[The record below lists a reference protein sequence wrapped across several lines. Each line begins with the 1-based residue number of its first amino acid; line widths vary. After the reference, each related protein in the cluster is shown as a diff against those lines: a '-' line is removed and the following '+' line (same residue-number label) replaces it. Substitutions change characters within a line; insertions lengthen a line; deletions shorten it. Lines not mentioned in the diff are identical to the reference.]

1 MRANI
6 MSKKI
11 VSAIAILIVLI
22 ILTVSGWVYTTRLSA
37 GSESTLTLSGTI
49 EATEINVPTISGGR
63 VKQVYVAEGDQI
75 HKGQQLA
82 LITSAAN
89 TSVSENIN
97 SPIDGVVLERL
108 VEPDE
113 FAPAGSTVMVV
124 ASLDTLTLEI
134 YVPEDRYG
142 QISLG
147 QTIPV
152 AVDSFPGETFTGK
165 VSYISQQAEFTPR
178 NVQTTESRV
187 TTVYSVKLAL
197 APSGGRLKPGMPA
210 DATLSTGL

>member
-1 MRANI
+1 MRAKI

-11 VSAIAILIVLI
+11 AAVVVVLIVVAVL
-22 ILTVSGWVYTTRLSA
+22 SWVYATRTSA
-37 GSESTLTLSGTI
+37 GNDPQFTLSGTI
-49 EATEINVPTISGGR
+49 EATEINVPTLSGGR
-63 VKQVYVAEGDQI
+63 VRQVYVTEGNQV

-82 LITSAAN
+82 LISSATTA
-89 TSVSENIN
+89 SVSENIT

-113 FAPAGSTVMVV
+113 FAAPGSTVMVV
-124 ASLDTLTLEI
+124 ASLNALTLTI

-152 AVDSFPGETFTGK
+152 TVDSFPGETFSGK
-165 VSYISQQAEFTPR
+165 VIFIADQAEFTPR
-178 NVQTTESRV
+178 NVQTKDSRE
-187 TTVYSVKLAL
+187 TTVYAVKLAL
-197 APSGGRLKPGMPA
+197 APSGGKLKPGMPA
-210 DATLSTGL
+210 DATLP